1 MLIVAPSSG
10 PESPYTHWKQ
20 TVFYLDD
27 YLTVKTGEEI
37 FGTISMKP
45 NVKNN
50 VSRTLTFPASSLIES
65 MLLLHCT
72 RSLCA
77 SYLTHCCVGLQR
89 DLDFTIDIDFKGQ
102 LCEMSKTSEY
112 RMR

>member
-1 MLIVAPSSG
+1 MSFAELEYNVRVSFCLSWLHCNRSYLCVG

-37 FGTISMKP
+37 FGTINMKP

-50 VSRTLTFPASSLIES
+50 VSLACFDFFPEWPSL
-65 MLLLHCT
+65 
-72 RSLCA
+72 
-77 SYLTHCCVGLQR
+77 
-89 DLDFTIDIDFKGQ
+89 K
-102 LCEMSKTSEY
+102 
-112 RMR
+112 

>member
-1 MLIVAPSSG
+1 MILPVCQLLQEEAK
-10 PESPYTHWKQ
+10 ESPAGRKGGVIIGVYGDVWEGDDDSLLDPTSQFKFNIS

-45 NVKNN
+45 NIKNN
-50 VSRTLTFPASSLIES
+50 
-65 MLLLHCT
+65 
-72 RSLCA
+72 
-77 SYLTHCCVGLQR
+77 R
-89 DLDFTIDIDFKGQ
+89 DLDLTIDIDFKGQ
-102 LCEMSKTSEY
+102 LCEMLKTSEY